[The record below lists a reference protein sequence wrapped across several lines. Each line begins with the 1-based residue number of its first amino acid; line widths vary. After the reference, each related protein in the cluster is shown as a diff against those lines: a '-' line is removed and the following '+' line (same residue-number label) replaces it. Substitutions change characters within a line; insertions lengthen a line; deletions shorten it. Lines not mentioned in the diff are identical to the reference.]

1 MLMAGDNG
9 GMGSRLDASTG
20 GETRK
25 KRLGLA
31 ALPAGTAA
39 GAVTPVLQEPL
50 LLAHYMPWYATQ
62 DVSGSWGWHWTM
74 NHFDPNR
81 LLWEG
86 QREAA
91 SHDSPLIGLY
101 DSGDD
106 QVLECQALLMKLSGL
121 DGVIVDWYGTRE
133 LNDYAVLHR
142 NTQRF
147 IPWLKRAGL
156 RFAICYEDQA
166 LKQLHPGDDLKQ
178 GTLDLQWAE
187 KHCKGFDHG
196 QMAEPAFPLLLQFVR
211 QHSITPAP

>member
-1 MLMAGDNG
+1 MKTSSALLLLLASLASFGNTRAEPLGPGAHWTFEDTDTHIAWKAPQGVPSTSSPLIVEGSMLMAGDNG

-25 KRLGLA
+25 ERLGLA
-31 ALPAGTAA
+31 ALPARTAPA
-39 GAVTPVLQEPL
+39 AVTPVLQEPL
-50 LLAHYMPWYATQ
+50 LLAHYMPWYAT
-62 DVSGSWGWHWTM
+62 
-74 NHFDPNR
+74 
-81 LLWEG
+81 
-86 QREAA
+86 
-91 SHDSPLIGLY
+91 
-101 DSGDD
+101 
-106 QVLECQALLMKLSGL
+106 
-121 DGVIVDWYGTRE
+121 RE
-133 LNDYAVLHR
+133 LNDYAALHR